1 MNVNKV
7 SRNVFVISFCSFFVV
22 FFYEVRASILREIS
36 ETYLFLMR
44 IHISVYDVFYL
55 CLGPI
60 VIVSLIAFILSL
72 YTEEKE

>member
-1 MNVNKV
+1 MNAKKI
-7 SRNVFVISFCSFFVV
+7 SRDVFVISFCSFFVV
-22 FFYEVRASILREIS
+22 FFYEVRAGILREIS
-36 ETYLFLMR
+36 ETYLFLMS

-60 VIVSLIAFILSL
+60 MIVSLIAFMLSL